1 MDILFS
7 KYPKHQM
14 VMSSEHQLKII
25 ELFTGKLR
33 QLSCPLSSEYLCI
46 LWKCRGFALYFPHS
60 VHNIQ
65 NSTKFLPIFLCV
77 YSLRIIFV
85 RLNYYLSHIIDT
97 VESTYQCIFLDKI
110 IKFLKH
116 LVHYHPNIFAYC
128 ENAGV
133 CALLSPF
140 CS

>member
-1 MDILFS
+1 M
-7 KYPKHQM
+7 Q
-14 VMSSEHQLKII
+14 
-25 ELFTGKLR
+25 
-33 QLSCPLSSEYLCI
+33 
-46 LWKCRGFALYFPHS
+46 GFALYFPHS
-60 VHNIQ
+60 VRNIQ
-65 NSTKFLPIFLCV
+65 NSTKFFPIFLCV

-128 ENAGV
+128 ENEGFVLYFPHSVPNIQDRKCQIFAYFSV
-133 CALLSPF
+133 LVFTVDNFLAIKLLSIAYY
-140 CS
+140 